1 MCMPVARPNAE
12 RPIVPATWVP
22 WWFWSFGSALELRRE
37 LKLVG
42 PHDLCDIAADGGQR
56 VVTARAVFQANPDGQ
71 GRWLLAYA

>member
-1 MCMPVARPNAE
+1 MPVARPNAE

-42 PHDLCDIAADGGQR
+42 LHDLAADGGQR
-56 VVTARAVFQANPDGQ
+56 AVTARAVFQANADGQ
-71 GRWLLAYA
+71 VRWLLVYA